1 MASPASDTRP
11 KSAPANADVVLGGV
25 HACLGVAALALIFG
39 NFASVMDGT
48 KAKAYHV
55 ATVVGAS
62 AVSFLLAKAVGTRPT
77 SVYTKLSPLVTT
89 SILGA
94 LLSTYLQNRYVYD
107 GEALTATQTL
117 RALLVAAFDAGVVYG
132 ASTLGPFGGA
142 DPALGMGALN
152 ILMHLIYSS
161 ALSAQYVLAPDEGG
175 AEASFLALTMGIVVL
190 YSTLALLPSTDA
202 DRKVKLRLFGMAMV
216 ILAVA
221 NGTGLST
228 PSDAD
233 DAVDVVSDA
242 SPGWMYSAFAL
253 SAAVVLYSAYRAR
266 PAAKVKVVKVAP
278 EVAPAATPRAAS

>member
-1 MASPASDTRP
+1 MASSTSVKATRLQ
-11 KSAPANADVVLGGV
+11 SVNADVVLGGV
-25 HACLGVAALALIFG
+25 HFCLGVAAMALIFG
-39 NFASVMDGT
+39 SFSSVMDAT

-62 AVSFLLAKAVGTRPT
+62 AVSFLLAKSIGTRPT

-94 LLSTYLQNRYVYD
+94 LLSTYLQNRYVYTAGD
-107 GEALTATQTL
+107 ALTATQTL

-142 DPALGMGALN
+142 SPALAMGALN

-161 ALSAQYVLAPDEGG
+161 ALSAQYVLAPDEAV
-175 AEASFLALTMGIVVL
+175 AEASFLSLTMGIVVF
-190 YSTLALLPSTDA
+190 YSTLALLPSSDV
-202 DRKVKLRLFGMAMV
+202 DRKLKLRLFGMAMV
-216 ILAVA
+216 VLAFA

-233 DAVDVVSDA
+233 DAVDVDSDA
-242 SPGWMYSAFAL
+242 SPGWMYSALAL
-253 SAAVVLYSAYRAR
+253 STAVVLYSAYQAR
-266 PAAKVKVVKVAP
+266 PVTKPKAVAPSP
-278 EVAPAATPRAAS
+278 EVAPAARAS